1 MYIEEDQNH
10 EVYLED
16 IFILLLFMIRK
27 QQGKKKK
34 KHKVNNL
41 ICIHLKFNLFASIL
55 WSCWKS

>member
-27 QQGKKKK
+27 QQGGKKNHKL
-34 KHKVNNL
+34 HKVMS
-41 ICIHLKFNLFASIL
+41 KQFNLYSFEI
-55 WSCWKS
+55 

>member
-27 QQGKKKK
+27 QQGKKKTQGK
-34 KHKVNNL
+34 Q
-41 ICIHLKFNLFASIL
+41 FNLYSFEI
-55 WSCWKS
+55 

>member
-34 KHKVNNL
+34 TQ
-41 ICIHLKFNLFASIL
+41 AS
-55 WSCWKS
+55 